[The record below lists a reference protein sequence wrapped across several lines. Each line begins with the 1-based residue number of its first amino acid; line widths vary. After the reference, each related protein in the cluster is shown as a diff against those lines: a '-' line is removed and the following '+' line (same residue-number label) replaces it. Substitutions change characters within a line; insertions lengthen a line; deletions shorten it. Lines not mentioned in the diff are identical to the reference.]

1 MMVTSSAYRQTSERN
16 QRDLALGQR
25 IDPENRLL
33 WKRAVERLD
42 AEEIRD
48 SMLAA
53 SGELDPAIGGPS
65 VPTTRPRRT
74 VLTRVVRNSRDLFLE
89 AFDAPDGNSTTPR
102 RNTTTAATQ
111 ALLLIN
117 GDWTLARAKALAAR
131 LERLEPSS
139 TDDRDRIV
147 LAYRLTLGRR
157 PEPDEIADGLSFVER
172 QASRVAPAGKPS
184 NIQASHEALVDFCHV
199 LLNSNEFLYVD

>member
-1 MMVTSSAYRQTSERN
+1 M
-16 QRDLALGQR
+16 
-25 IDPENRLL
+25 L
-33 WKRAVERLD
+33 WKRTVQRLD

-48 SMLAA
+48 AMLAV

-65 VPTTRPRRT
+65 VPTTQPRRT
-74 VLTRVVRNSRDLFLE
+74 IDTRVIRNTRDALLD
-89 AFDAPDGNSTTPR
+89 AFDAPDGTCSTPR
-102 RNTTTAATQ
+102 RNTTTTATQ

-147 LAYRLTLGRR
+147 LAYRLAFGRQ
-157 PEPDEIADGLSFVER
+157 PEPDEIAEAMAFHRSAGQPARRTPAQRSNTAADHDGARRLL
-172 QASRVAPAGKPS
+172 PC
-184 NIQASHEALVDFCHV
+184 AL
-199 LLNSNEFLYVD
+199 EFQ